1 MENVYKN
8 DVLTIKLPQKID
20 SINAPDAEKEIFSLI
35 EESGAKRVILDAV
48 DTEYISSAGLRVILK
63 LKKAVA
69 NSKIIN
75 TSSEVYDIFN
85 MTGFID
91 IIDVKKAFREISV
104 EGCEIIG
111 RGSHGT
117 VYRINGDTILKLYS
131 KDEPLAEI
139 EREIEYSR
147 NAFVAGIPT
156 AIPFDVVKCG
166 GSYGSVFELINADT
180 FGNVLA
186 ANPDKYDRYLK
197 KYIELVNTLHTT
209 EADTNRLSSTKDLY
223 NKWADEMA
231 ESLTAD
237 EINILHEIINSV
249 PDRNTFVHGDIHPKN
264 VMVQDDELVFI
275 DLADMTYGHPV
286 FDYMSMALTLV
297 ITAGRNPERA
307 LQKIGI
313 DSATCLRLWNDMIKA
328 RFVSLD
334 EAGLQKM
341 NELLTALGMMKLTIA
356 SAVDKAIP
364 QQLKETLI
372 NVSRQTF
379 FPNAKNLIGAVKF

>member
-1 MENVYKN
+1 MENVYNN
-8 DVLTIKLPQKID
+8 DILTIKLPQI
-20 SINAPDAEKEIFSLI
+20 INSSNASDAEKEIFSLI
-35 EESGAKRVILDAV
+35 EESDTKRVILDAI

-69 NSKIIN
+69 DSKIIN
-75 TSSEVYDIFN
+75 VSSEVYDIFN

-156 AIPFDVVKCG
+156 AISFDVVKCN

-186 ANPDKYDRYLK
+186 ANPDKYDEYLK

-209 EADTNRLSSTKDLY
+209 EADTNRLSSTKSLY

-231 ESLTAD
+231 EFLTAD

-264 VMVQDDELVFI
+264 VMVQDGELVFI

-307 LQKIGI
+307 LEKIGI
-313 DSATCLRLWNDMIKA
+313 DSATCLRMWNDMIKA
-328 RFVSLD
+328 RFGSLGD
-334 EAGLQKM
+334 AGLQKM
-341 NELLTALGMMKLTIA
+341 NELLTALGMMKFTIA

-372 NVSRQTF
+372 SVSRQTF